1 IAADVANA
9 VVDEYQRLSAQRR
22 LNSTAGARQ
31 FLEQQ
36 IDEAQARLETSEK
49 ELTELARTHRIVD
62 LEDTDNILHERLRD
76 LSNQLTAVV
85 DEYQRLSAQRRLNST
100 AGARQFLEQQ
110 IDEVQARL
118 ETSEKELTEFAR
130 THRIVDLEDTDNI
143 LNERLG
149 ELSTQL
155 TEVQNQRIQ
164 AETL

>member
-1 IAADVANA
+1 PPPEQTPPRRPPNPPPNPLTTQPLRNPHPSPPSYESFGRGIAADVAN
-9 VVDEYQRLSAQRR
+9 
-22 LNSTAGARQ
+22 
-31 FLEQQ
+31 
-36 IDEAQARLETSEK
+36 
-49 ELTELARTHRIVD
+49 
-62 LEDTDNILHERLRD
+62 
-76 LSNQLTAVV
+76 AVV

-164 AETL
+164 AETLFRQAQAGDIEAMPAVLDRELIDK